1 MAKQKVAP
9 PEHFKLDDKAY
20 EGYKPEVL
28 KSIMDFIKP
37 YSRSLWIS
45 SVLMVIG
52 SIGPVVGP
60 YLVQMAL
67 DDGIGKNDPETLQ
80 LAMLIYLVV
89 TIGQWF
95 ATYTRVNIM
104 SRAGQ
109 SVIFDIRAKLFAH
122 IQSLSM
128 SFFSHYSVG
137 RLISR
142 VINDVSVL
150 RQFVTWAIIAV
161 ARNIITIAGI
171 VIAMVIMDW
180 KLSLITFSVLPLIGV
195 ATFLFRKH
203 IRNIYRRV
211 RAGISWVN
219 SVLAENI
226 NGVKVIQAFSRQE
239 KNYDDFSQRVNRY
252 HLQNNLHSAR
262 IVSVFFPTID
272 IIGTIAVSLVI
283 WATAKS
289 WFNIEVSTGVL
300 AAFIIYIERF
310 FRPIQDLSR
319 RFDQFQASMIGG
331 ERILELLNTKADIED
346 GPDAYELPEIKG
358 KVEFENV
365 DFHYS
370 DDQTT
375 PVLNNIDLKVEPGQT
390 IALVGQT
397 GAGKTTLIKLL
408 SRFYDVTSGTVKIDG
423 HDVKD
428 VTQTSLRSQMGVVL
442 QEPFLFGGSVFDN
455 IQFGRL
461 GANKEEVIAAAKAV
475 GAHEFI
481 SNLKKGYNTS
491 VEEGGAL
498 LSVGQRQ
505 LISFARAL
513 LANPRILILDE
524 ATSSVDTQTEL
535 VIQNALKTLL
545 KGRTSFVIAHRLST
559 IVNSDQIFVIDQGRI
574 VEQGTH
580 TEMLSNRGTYYNLY
594 RMGFHDQE
602 QT

>member
-1 MAKQKVAP
+1 MANQKVAP

-28 KSIMDFIKP
+28 GGIIDFIKP

-45 SVLMVIG
+45 SILMVIG
-52 SIGPVVGP
+52 SIVPVIGP

-67 DDGIGKNDPETLQ
+67 DDGIVKNDPATLQ
-80 LAMLIYLVV
+80 LAMIIYLVASFA
-89 TIGQWF
+89 QWI
-95 ATYTRVNIM
+95 ATYIRVNIM

-150 RQFVTWAIIAV
+150 RMFVTWAILAV
-161 ARNIITIAGI
+161 ARNIITLAGI
-171 VIAMVIMDW
+171 IVAMVIMDW

-195 ATFLFRKH
+195 ATFVFRKY
-203 IRNIYRRV
+203 IRDIYRRV

-226 NGVKVIQAFSRQE
+226 NGVRVIQAFSRQE
-239 KNYDDFSQRVNRY
+239 KNFDDFSQNVNKY
-252 HLQNNLHSAR
+252 HLQNNLQSAR

-272 IIGTIAVSLVI
+272 IIGTFAVSLVI
-283 WATAKS
+283 WITAKS

-346 GPDAYELPEIKG
+346 HPDAYELPKIKG
-358 KVEFENV
+358 KVEFDKVN
-365 DFHYS
+365 FHYT
-370 DDQTT
+370 DDPNTI
-375 PVLNNIDLKVEPGQT
+375 VLNDIDLKVEPGQT
-390 IALVGQT
+390 IALVGET

-408 SRFYDVTSGTVKIDG
+408 SRFYDVNSGSVKIDG
-423 HDVKD
+423 HDVKE
-428 VTQTSLRSQMGVVL
+428 VTQASLRSQMGVVL

-461 GANKEEVIAAAKAV
+461 DASKEEVFDAAKAV

-481 SNLKKGYNTS
+481 SNLKKGYDTS

-559 IVNSDQIFVIDQGRI
+559 IVNSDQIFVVDQGRI

-580 TEMLSNRGTYYNLY
+580 MEMLANKGIYYNLY

-602 QT
+602 QN

>member
-1 MAKQKVAP
+1 MANQKVAP

-28 KSIMDFIKP
+28 QGIIDFIKP

-45 SVLMVIG
+45 SILMVIG
-52 SIGPVVGP
+52 SIVPVIGP

-67 DDGIGKNDPETLQ
+67 DDGIGKNDPDTLQ
-80 LAMLIYLVV
+80 LAMIIYLVASFA
-89 TIGQWF
+89 QWI
-95 ATYTRVNIM
+95 ATYIRVNIM

-150 RQFVTWAIIAV
+150 RMFVTWAILAV
-161 ARNIITIAGI
+161 ARNIITLAGI
-171 VIAMVIMDW
+171 IVAMVIMDW

-195 ATFLFRKH
+195 ATFVFRKY
-203 IRNIYRRV
+203 IRDIYRRV

-226 NGVKVIQAFSRQE
+226 NGVRVIQAFSRQE
-239 KNYDDFSQRVNRY
+239 KNFDDFSQNVNKY

-272 IIGTIAVSLVI
+272 IIGTFAVSLVI
-283 WATAKS
+283 WITAKN
-289 WFNIEVSTGVL
+289 WFNIEVSAGIL

-346 GPDAYELPEIKG
+346 HPDAYELPEIIG
-358 KVEFENV
+358 KVEFNKV
-365 DFHYS
+365 NFHYT
-370 DDQTT
+370 DDPNTI
-375 PVLNNIDLKVEPGQT
+375 VLNDIDLKVEPGQT
-390 IALVGQT
+390 IALVGET

-408 SRFYDVTSGTVKIDG
+408 SRFYDVNSGTVKIDG
-423 HDVKD
+423 HDVKE
-428 VTQTSLRSQMGVVL
+428 VTQASLRSQMGVVL
-442 QEPFLFGGSVFDN
+442 QEPFLFGGSVFEN

-461 GANKEEVIAAAKAV
+461 DASKEEVFDAAKAV
-475 GAHEFI
+475 GAHDFI
-481 SNLKKGYNTS
+481 SNLKKGYDTS

-559 IVNSDQIFVIDQGRI
+559 IVNSDQIFVVDQGRI

-580 TEMLSNRGTYYNLY
+580 MEMLANRGTYYNLY

-602 QT
+602 QD